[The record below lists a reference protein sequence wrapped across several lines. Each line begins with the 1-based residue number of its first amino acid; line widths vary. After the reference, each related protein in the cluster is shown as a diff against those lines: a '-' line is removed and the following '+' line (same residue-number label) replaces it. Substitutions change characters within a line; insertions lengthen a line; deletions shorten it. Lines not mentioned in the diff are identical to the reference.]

1 MGGPEVITEPDWYSS
16 PFPLPPPPTPL
27 PFSHENDKRSQKWEV
42 HLMDFFGTKKLIFFK
57 PRGFFF
63 FFPKD
68 LWQTEA
74 KLLPDLMKG
83 ILCKRGVI
91 YTSFN

>member
-1 MGGPEVITEPDWYSS
+1 MG
-16 PFPLPPPPTPL
+16 
-27 PFSHENDKRSQKWEV
+27 
-42 HLMDFFGTKKLIFFK
+42 FFGTEKLIFFK

>member
-1 MGGPEVITEPDWYSS
+1 MG
-16 PFPLPPPPTPL
+16 
-27 PFSHENDKRSQKWEV
+27 
-42 HLMDFFGTKKLIFFK
+42 FFGTKKLIFFK
-57 PRGFFF
+57 SREIFF

>member
-1 MGGPEVITEPDWYSS
+1 MGGA
-16 PFPLPPPPTPL
+16 L
-27 PFSHENDKRSQKWEV
+27 NG
-42 HLMDFFGTKKLIFFK
+42 FFWHQEINLFK
-57 PRGFFF
+57 PRGFFFF

-83 ILCKRGVI
+83 ICANEV
-91 YTSFN
+91 

>member
-1 MGGPEVITEPDWYSS
+1 MV
-16 PFPLPPPPTPL
+16 
-27 PFSHENDKRSQKWEV
+27 
-42 HLMDFFGTKKLIFFK
+42 FFGTKKLIFLNQ
-57 PRGFFF
+57 GDFFF

-83 ILCKRGVI
+83 ICANEV
-91 YTSFN
+91 